1 MSEGKIYKDQPIPPR
16 PSSSGAGWQS
26 PADGKPGENSRQE
39 SGQERGAYRRQA
51 GILNSRRRTDQ
62 TGAPTRQLGRSPWNF
77 ITEEEL
83 FSGFRP
89 VEPRTQYG
97 AGRPG
102 KSAQQA
108 GRGMPVAE
116 KIRKLNSM
124 LSPYQYS
131 FEKKSRAFLEQA
143 RFMADY
149 EEEVPGP
156 GAPDPCWPVQRHNL
170 PAYQELN
177 IYELSSYFR
186 WRTQIRQLLRDG
198 VEEKKDWPAVCSDFA
213 YILLFELINRIGPG
227 SPEEGLKQIIAL
239 NRIYAGSVSWPSSHV
254 HWWIQ
259 DYILCYEMSPDYAAE
274 YFRDT
279 IYSSRTVNALADPF
293 AATDK
298 EILAAVDMYSAYH
311 LNRSGLREQ
320 FPAETEEATAA
331 VVRALADYYTEK
343 MQGSSKESAGGRG
356 SMAKDPA
363 AGIDRTQRTAS
374 DLSVSDCDNR
384 EAAADLSEGAR
395 GTGEA
400 AADPPRRHDGLAVK
414 IFGQRNEWPRQIF
427 RGALFDPSQIDDHR
441 YVLSPSRQFRF
452 LKGKCYYDSFPA
464 DVSSEGKQF
473 LGSLIRETD
482 RRLRIALAFGRP
494 LKEAQLDP
502 GTAPVIQQQIDL
514 FLARKK
520 EREKPVLQ
528 VDFSRLSGI
537 RADSDYTAGQL
548 LRGMEDVGEEAEQQR
563 KFSPSEPVDE
573 NALRPDFSDERF
585 SGAAAPQTEFAEE
598 RPADPVIQQPVIS
611 GSIPVKP
618 ELSQDASASA
628 AVPRPQSADESFR
641 QAFPMGM
648 TEEEYRLLTMILAGE
663 NPEDYLRSRRLLQSV
678 LVDSINEKFY
688 DEIGDSVLEE
698 GDSGPEII
706 PDYREELE
714 EIINSSLAEF

>member
-16 PSSSGAGWQS
+16 PSSSGAGRQS
-26 PADGKPGENSRQE
+26 PAGGKPGENSRQE

-108 GRGMPVAE
+108 GRGIPVPE

-343 MQGSSKESAGGRG
+343 IQGSSKESARSRSSMETDPEGSADSGG
-356 SMAKDPA
+356 
-363 AGIDRTQRTAS
+363 
-374 DLSVSDCDNR
+374 N
-384 EAAADLSEGAR
+384 
-395 GTGEA
+395 A

-414 IFGQRNEWPRQIF
+414 IFGHRSEWPRQIF

-494 LKEAQLDP
+494 L
-502 GTAPVIQQQIDL
+502 

-520 EREKPVLQ
+520 EWEKPVLQ

-641 QAFPMGM
+641 QDCPMGM

-706 PDYREELE
+706 ADYREELE

>member
-1 MSEGKIYKDQPIPPR
+1 ME
-16 PSSSGAGWQS
+16 
-26 PADGKPGENSRQE
+26 
-39 SGQERGAYRRQA
+39 
-51 GILNSRRRTDQ
+51 TD
-62 TGAPTRQLGRSPWNF
+62 P
-77 ITEEEL
+77 
-83 FSGFRP
+83 
-89 VEPRTQYG
+89 
-97 AGRPG
+97 
-102 KSAQQA
+102 
-108 GRGMPVAE
+108 
-116 KIRKLNSM
+116 
-124 LSPYQYS
+124 
-131 FEKKSRAFLEQA
+131 
-143 RFMADY
+143 
-149 EEEVPGP
+149 
-156 GAPDPCWPVQRHNL
+156 
-170 PAYQELN
+170 
-177 IYELSSYFR
+177 
-186 WRTQIRQLLRDG
+186 
-198 VEEKKDWPAVCSDFA
+198 
-213 YILLFELINRIGPG
+213 
-227 SPEEGLKQIIAL
+227 
-239 NRIYAGSVSWPSSHV
+239 AGSADSS
-254 HWWIQ
+254 
-259 DYILCYEMSPDYAAE
+259 
-274 YFRDT
+274 
-279 IYSSRTVNALADPF
+279 VN
-293 AATDK
+293 
-298 EILAAVDMYSAYH
+298 
-311 LNRSGLREQ
+311 
-320 FPAETEEATAA
+320 
-331 VVRALADYYTEK
+331 
-343 MQGSSKESAGGRG
+343 
-356 SMAKDPA
+356 
-363 AGIDRTQRTAS
+363 
-374 DLSVSDCDNR
+374 
-384 EAAADLSEGAR
+384 
-395 GTGEA
+395 A

-414 IFGQRNEWPRQIF
+414 IFGQRSEWPRQIF

-598 RPADPVIQQPVIS
+598 RPADPVIQRPVIS
-611 GSIPVKP
+611 GSLPVKP

-663 NPEDYLRSRRLLQSV
+663 NPEEYLRSRRLLQSV

-706 PDYREELE
+706 ADYREELE

>member
-16 PSSSGAGWQS
+16 PSSSGAGRQS
-26 PADGKPGENSRQE
+26 PAGGKPGENSRQE

-108 GRGMPVAE
+108 GRGMPVPE

-124 LSPYQYS
+124 LSPYQYG

-156 GAPDPCWPVQRHNL
+156 GAPDPYWPVQRHNL

-186 WRTQIRQLLRDG
+186 WRTQIRQLLRNG

-259 DYILCYEMSPDYAAE
+259 DYILCYELSQDYAAE
-274 YFRDT
+274 
-279 IYSSRTVNALADPF
+279 RTVNALADPF

-343 MQGSSKESAGGRG
+343 PQGSSKESARSRS
-356 SMAKDPA
+356 SMETDPA
-363 AGIDRTQRTAS
+363 GSTDS
-374 DLSVSDCDNR
+374 SGN
-384 EAAADLSEGAR
+384 
-395 GTGEA
+395 A
-400 AADPPRRHDGLAVK
+400 AADPPQRHDGLAVK
-414 IFGQRNEWPRQIF
+414 IFGQRSEWPRQIF

-598 RPADPVIQQPVIS
+598 RPADPVIQRPVIS
-611 GSIPVKP
+611 GSMPVKP

-641 QAFPMGM
+641 QDCPMGM

-706 PDYREELE
+706 ADYREELE

>member
-16 PSSSGAGWQS
+16 PSSSGAGRQS
-26 PADGKPGENSRQE
+26 PAGGKPGENSRQE
-39 SGQERGAYRRQA
+39 SGQERGAYRRQG

-89 VEPRTQYG
+89 AEPRTQYG
-97 AGRPG
+97 VGRPG

-108 GRGMPVAE
+108 GSGIPVPE

-124 LSPYQYS
+124 LSPYQYG
-131 FEKKSRAFLEQA
+131 FEKKSRAFFEQA
-143 RFMADY
+143 RFTADY

-213 YILLFELINRIGPG
+213 YILLFELINRIRPG

-239 NRIYAGSVSWPSSHV
+239 NRIYAGSLSWPSSHV

-343 MQGSSKESAGGRG
+343 VQGSSKESARSRS
-356 SMAKDPA
+356 SMETDPA
-363 AGIDRTQRTAS
+363 GS
-374 DLSVSDCDNR
+374 
-384 EAAADLSEGAR
+384 ADSSGN
-395 GTGEA
+395 A

-414 IFGQRNEWPRQIF
+414 IFGQRSEWPRQIF

-441 YVLSPSRQFRF
+441 YVLSPSRQFHF

-563 KFSPSEPVDE
+563 KFSPSEPADE

-585 SGAAAPQTEFAEE
+585 SDAAAPQTEFAEE

-618 ELSQDASASA
+618 KLSQDASASA

-641 QAFPMGM
+641 QDCPMGM

-663 NPEDYLRSRRLLQSV
+663 NPEEYLRSRRLLQSV

-706 PDYREELE
+706 ADYREELE